1 MELRSTAYRPG
12 GAIPARHACDGEN
25 LSPDFT
31 WSDVPSQ
38 TKSLALVLHDP
49 DAPKAGG
56 FTHWVLYDIAPET
69 RQIDAGVP
77 KQEPVT
83 DFGLQGKN
91 DGGRI
96 GYMGPCPPSGTHHYI
111 ARLYAL
117 DTEVDLKPGATRREL
132 ERVMQGHILDQ
143 AALTGTY
150 ARSAKTT
157 RGRVRAEVAA

>member
-12 GAIPARHACDGEN
+12 GAIPPQHACDGEN
-25 LSPDFT
+25 QSPDFT
-31 WSDVPSQ
+31 WFDVPPQ

-77 KQEPVT
+77 KQDPVT
-83 DFGLQGKN
+83 DFGVQGKN

-96 GYMGPCPPSGTHHYI
+96 GYMGPCPPSGMHHYI

-117 DTEVDLKPGATRREL
+117 DTEVDLKPGATRQEL
-132 ERVMQGHILDQ
+132 ERVMEGHILDQ
-143 AALTGTY
+143 AALMGTY
-150 ARSAKTT
+150 ARSVKTT
-157 RGRVRAEVAA
+157 RGRARTEVAA